1 MVRRSPRA
9 LGRCSAPGR
18 ATGVERTLQKGWY
31 AMAAIL
37 IVEEDGVLARQMVRT
52 LRQAGHLP
60 TLASTAQAA
69 LREAGEQP
77 DVIVLDLEL
86 LDVRGEELLARLES
100 HPETAHI
107 PVLAITWQR
116 EAALHQKEVG
126 RVADVLRKP
135 LSGVQLREA
144 VDSIVATQAQPTAEA
159 LRRDRQQ
166 QGNLIRR
173 LLIEGS
179 DPLVLH
185 IARRVC
191 ADRTGARSSNRAEA
205 ITWADIA
212 DWGRREGLLDVE
224 QARLL
229 RRVPLT
235 IALRAQES
243 TA

>member
-1 MVRRSPRA
+1 M
-9 LGRCSAPGR
+9 L
-18 ATGVERTLQKGWY
+18 
-31 AMAAIL
+31 
-37 IVEEDGVLARQMVRT
+37 
-52 LRQAGHLP
+52 H
-60 TLASTAQAA
+60 
-69 LREAGEQP
+69 
-77 DVIVLDLEL
+77 LEL

-144 VDSIVATQAQPTAEA
+144 VDSIVATQGQPTAEA

-173 LLIEGS
+173 LLVEGS
-179 DPLVLH
+179 DTLVLH

-191 ADRTGARSSNRAEA
+191 ADWTGARCSNRAEA
-205 ITWADIA
+205 LTW
-212 DWGRREGLLDVE
+212 RRSPTGGGEK
-224 QARLL
+224 ASWAWSR
-229 RRVPLT
+229 P
-235 IALRAQES
+235 A
-243 TA
+243 

>member
-1 MVRRSPRA
+1 
-9 LGRCSAPGR
+9 
-18 ATGVERTLQKGWY
+18 
-31 AMAAIL
+31 MAATL

-69 LREAGEQP
+69 LREAGERP

-144 VDSIVATQAQPTAEA
+144 VDSIVATQGQPTAEA

-173 LLIEGS
+173 LLVEGS

-191 ADRTGARSSNRAEA
+191 ADRTGARCSNRAEA
-205 ITWADIA
+205 LTWAEIA

-224 QARLL
+224 QARLI